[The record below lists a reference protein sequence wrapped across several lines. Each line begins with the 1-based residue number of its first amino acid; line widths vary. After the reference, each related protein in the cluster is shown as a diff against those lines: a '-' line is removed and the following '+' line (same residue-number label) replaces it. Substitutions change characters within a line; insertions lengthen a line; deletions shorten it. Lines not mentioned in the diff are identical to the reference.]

1 MIEPSDDEKLVL
13 GILSGTSADAVD
25 IALIKIK
32 GGEKLQLNVEKF
44 DSYPINKELKDYLLL
59 CSSKD
64 KIQTDLICKLNFAV
78 GNLFSDCI
86 LSFFT

>member
-32 GGEKLQLNVEKF
+32 GGEKLQLNVEK
-44 DSYPINKELKDYLLL
+44 I
-59 CSSKD
+59 
-64 KIQTDLICKLNFAV
+64 
-78 GNLFSDCI
+78 
-86 LSFFT
+86 